1 MSLVVIAELVADDA
15 ELQIVAANLDKLVL
29 VLVTYFYHKPSEEDD
44 PHQHDMYNKLCQ
56 VGRPRNVMPST
67 AYCFHVCIECLD
79 FAS

>member
-56 VGRPRNVMPST
+56 VRQEG
-67 AYCFHVCIECLD
+67 
-79 FAS
+79 